1 MPRDVVAHW
10 LEICWSTGGLEIPG
24 SNPAF
29 STMILGHCVT
39 RYRPI
44 RPTLIRH
51 LLSQPQAYMI
61 DWDGTP

>member
-24 SNPAF
+24 SNPAS

-44 RPTLIRH
+44 HYNTHIYSPNL
-51 LLSQPQAYMI
+51 QPI
-61 DWDGTP
+61 